1 MIASKYA
8 KAYTEVVAV
17 LNNLAD
23 EEYSKIP
30 KQEIEFYKNNMD
42 KEYKYTL
49 DPEKSL
55 SEQNI
60 SIEANAILVAIFRD
74 YFASEKQKETLNKIL
89 VDNQKKA
96 EKEKEQ
102 KYNPY
107 NIFSKT
113 NEENKTDTAMV
124 EYKESIL
131 KRILGKIKCYLFKK

>member
-8 KAYTEVVAV
+8 KAYTEVVTI

-60 SIEANAILVAIFRD
+60 SIEANAILVVIFRD

>member
-8 KAYTEVVAV
+8 KAYTEVVTI